1 MSVVLGVDVGGSTT
15 KIVALDES
23 GEIRGFL
30 QVRAGD
36 QLTSLFGAVGNLLYS
51 LGLSLKDVR
60 KIVLTGVGA
69 ARVDGELYGIP
80 TEKVAEFEAIGRGG
94 LLLSNEKEAMII
106 SMGTGTAFVHAGAD
120 GSAKHVGGSA
130 IGGGTLMGLAYTLL
144 EVRDMDAILNLASQ
158 GDLANVDLT
167 IRDHHLRRN
176 SFAAARCNGG
186 QFRQREKHSQQRG
199 SRLGA
204 DQHGYSKCRRTG
216 RICRERLRYANDRR
230 YRNAGYYSAGQ
241 RNFGCGRQF
250 VWPAVYCAGKR
261 RFCNGARRGNTC
273 IIN

>member
-23 GEIRGFL
+23 GEIRGLL

-36 QLTSLFGAVGNLLYS
+36 QLTSLFGAMGNLLYS

-69 ARVDGELYGIP
+69 ARVDRDLYGIP

-120 GSAKHVGGSA
+120 GSAEHVGGSA

-144 EVRDMDAILNLASQ
+144 EVRDMDAILNLAAQ

-167 IRDHHLRRN
+167 IRDITCGEIPSLPPDVTAASFGSVKSTASKGDLALGLIN
-176 SFAAARCNGG
+176 MVIQNAGVLAAFAANGCGMQTIVATGTLATIPQAREILDAVGNLYGLRYIVPENAA
-186 QFRQREKHSQQRG
+186 FATA
-199 SRLGA
+199 LGA
-204 DQHGYSKCRRTG
+204 AT
-216 RICRERLRYANDRR
+216 LAL
-230 YRNAGYYSAGQ
+230 
-241 RNFGCGRQF
+241 
-250 VWPAVYCAGKR
+250 
-261 RFCNGARRGNTC
+261 
-273 IIN
+273 